1 VEERYKNISEV
12 ARTRSIISIGLSCF
26 KAAKGSAQGEPFHCD
41 VQTFNLMTLCTED
54 YVVEPPAL
62 QFLVNHG
69 FDFHKQYSS
78 GIPYYRGCDKV
89 SDRTFT
95 SPEII

>member
-1 VEERYKNISEV
+1 
-12 ARTRSIISIGLSCF
+12 
-26 KAAKGSAQGEPFHCD
+26 
-41 VQTFNLMTLCTED
+41 MTLCTED

-89 SDRTFT
+89 SDGTFT
-95 SPEII
+95 APEII